1 MVSNTYYLKRNEKDF
16 ANIPEEA
23 QRVAEYH
30 NLDKRSVLRMRL
42 LAEELICMLP
52 HLLKYGKGKFW
63 IENVGKR
70 SELHLGVMIDK
81 TGEYDVDRILS
92 ISGDGKNAASKGIVG
107 RLVVWLES
115 IVGNNNSVSED
126 PYGVWSRGLADY
138 DEETIWSLKNY
149 RDAFESEEVKRSY
162 SEDWDELEKSILA
175 NLADNVTVG
184 VAMGK
189 IEIVIE
195 KSFK

>member
-30 NLDKRSVLRMRL
+30 GLDKRSCLRMRL

-63 IENVGKR
+63 IENVGKKF
-70 SELHLGVMIDK
+70 ELHLGVLIDK
-81 TGEYDVDRILS
+81 TGEY
-92 ISGDGKNAASKGIVG
+92 
-107 RLVVWLES
+107 VWMES
-115 IVGNNNSVSED
+115 IVGNNNSVSDD
-126 PYGVWSRGLADY
+126 PYGVWSRGVADY

-149 RDAFESEEVKRSY
+149 RDAFDSEEVRKSY

-189 IEIVIE
+189 IEIVIQ
-195 KSFK
+195 KDFS